1 MKQMFSSMTI
11 TKGFSEASS
20 HPNVAPSPSLPPPIQ
35 VITARSQSTSAVK
48 RIFGG
53 ISWEASSTWQ
63 SWGLHGKVIRSTKG
77 AATDYDI
84 AFSFRLPLAWW
95 FGAHVLKG
103 ELAMSIPR
111 QNTLTLRHPSY
122 LAIGRVLDFSHPF
135 FRACKS
141 NDVVV
146 IREMLRNG
154 DGRPTDEDPNGYGPL
169 RVSGVQA

>member
-1 MKQMFSSMTI
+1 MHVSSSLHNKEVNANTI
-11 TKGFSEASS
+11 SVEWHIKEG
-20 HPNVAPSPSLPPPIQ
+20 VQ
-35 VITARSQSTSAVK
+35 
-48 RIFGG
+48 
-53 ISWEASSTWQ
+53 
-63 SWGLHGKVIRSTKG
+63 
-77 AATDYDI
+77 
-84 AFSFRLPLAWW
+84 FRLPLAWW
-95 FGAHVLKG
+95 FGAHILKG

-135 FRACKS
+135 FKACKS